1 MYSSITVVAGPQSS
15 SPPAHST
22 NEEPS
27 NMLCTTTFAICLM
40 PACMHARTQTK
51 VSGAPCPQQAR
62 CTQAR
67 GRARHAGAAT
77 ELLARPWALQEEEHH
92 GRERQRR
99 GCKHHGRQ
107 ACRQRPARNADDI
120 LSTRAGRGLV
130 RAARRAWHAWHA
142 RQSARTTCRPPG
154 EPARAEPSRPP
165 ARHRQWRPCCKR
177 VALVTRACSG
187 ARGQQTADSRQ
198 CSPTG
203 QARGRGAP
211 VAAVPGE
218 QHNPADA
225 ERGRRQRA
233 AAAAPAHEALEQ
245 HGAPRAREAR
255 VPYSTAGQ
263 RAGAPAGAQDARG
276 RAGRLCTRGVM
287 PSIAFTALSAGSSSL
302 AAQQGASAEG
312 SWSREQS
319 RTISLRQHISLV
331 VVHLV

>member
-1 MYSSITVVAGPQSS
+1 
-15 SPPAHST
+15 
-22 NEEPS
+22 
-27 NMLCTTTFAICLM
+27 
-40 PACMHARTQTK
+40 
-51 VSGAPCPQQAR
+51 
-62 CTQAR
+62 
-67 GRARHAGAAT
+67 
-77 ELLARPWALQEEEHH
+77 LLARPWALQEEEHH

-245 HGAPRAREAR
+245 HGARARGTRALLHR
-255 VPYSTAGQ
+255 GAAGRCACRGTGRT
-263 RAGAPAGAQDARG
+263 RACGAAAHARG
-276 RAGRLCTRGVM
+276 DAEHRLHRSLRRLFFPCSAARRQRGGFVVARTV
-287 PSIAFTALSAGSSSL
+287 P
-302 AAQQGASAEG
+302 
-312 SWSREQS
+312 
-319 RTISLRQHISLV
+319 RTISRVSTHRLV
-331 VVHLV
+331 VVAMAKPVAEMSLDEAQAAVCMAGARLRIRGAARRRGAPVARCARAASGDAAVAKRPV